1 MTVHLEH
8 LLKQHFGYD
17 AFLPLQK
24 EIIATVL
31 EGRDALALMP
41 TGGGKSLCYQL
52 PAMQLE
58 GLTLVVSPLIAL
70 MKDQVDALKAH
81 GIPAAFINSTLPYAE
96 IGRVQRQA
104 QQGILKILY
113 VAPERLSQPGFQ
125 RLLAQLKV
133 SLVAVDEA
141 HCISVWGHD
150 FRPEYRRLGELRRSL
165 PGVPF
170 LALTATATERVREDI
185 AAQLHLERLE
195 RFVASFN
202 RANLSY
208 TVLPKQ
214 GDSFAKLVELLEKH
228 KGESAIIYCT
238 SRNDTE
244 EMAGRL
250 RNSGFDAQPYHAGL
264 EDSVRHR
271 TQEQFIHDRTAIIVA
286 TIAFGMGID
295 KSNIRLLVHYDLPKS
310 LEGYYQETG
319 RAGRDGLPS
328 ECVLFYTYADVSKKE
343 YFIEQTED
351 EAERRN
357 AREKLARVIEYC
369 QLQACRR
376 RYLLR
381 YFGEAWP
388 EENCG
393 GCDFCLTPRE
403 AFDATVIAQKILSA
417 VVRTGERF
425 GIAHVAD
432 VLRGSRKRRVRE
444 LRHDALSVYGIA
456 GDYSADEIRE
466 IAGLLIEEGLLRRDE
481 GEFPTLSVTGAG
493 RRWLKGREGLT
504 LTRLKREERR
514 ATVASRAV
522 PDFEEA
528 LFRELRIVRGRL
540 AAERGVPPDVIF
552 SDATLQEMA
561 YYIPQSRD
569 SLASISGVGEVK
581 LEQFGEAFLPIIRTY
596 AGLHNLAER
605 IRPAYRSEE
614 KRTPAS
620 GSTTLDF
627 DRGLFDELRGL
638 RLRLAAEKRVP
649 AYVIFSDATL
659 QEMAY
664 YFPQSRESFSRI
676 SGVGKR
682 KLEQL
687 SEAFIEVISSYAR
700 QHDLAE
706 RSIPVAR
713 RGRRQKAVREG
724 STYEETRRL
733 WEQGLSVEQIAK
745 ERGLEMSTIAGHLER
760 LMEVGLE
767 IDLEPMLPS
776 PERFEAIRRA
786 FDETGGSHLSPV
798 KGLLGEEYSY
808 YEIKMVW
815 IHLRRQGELPV

>member
-17 AFLPLQK
+17 EFLPLQG

-31 EGRDALALMP
+31 EERDALALMP

-125 RLLAQLKV
+125 RFLAQLKV

-150 FRPEYRRLGELRRSL
+150 FRPDYRRLGDLRRSL
-165 PGVPF
+165 PGVPL

-185 AAQLHLERLE
+185 AAQLHLKRPE

-214 GDSFAKLVELLEKH
+214 GDSFAKLKELLQKH
-228 KGESAIIYCT
+228 RGESAIIYCT

-264 EDSVRHR
+264 EDGVRHQ
-271 TQEQFIHDRTAIIVA
+271 TQEGFIHDRTSIIVA

-328 ECVLFYTYADVSKKE
+328 ECVLFYTYADVSKQE
-343 YFIEQTED
+343 YFIEKVED
-351 EAERRN
+351 EVERRS
-357 AREKLARVIEYC
+357 AREKLDRVLEFC

-381 YFGEAWP
+381 YFGEEWP
-388 EENCG
+388 EGNCS

-403 AFDATVIAQKILSA
+403 AFDATVISQKILSA
-417 VVRTGERF
+417 VIGTRERF

-432 VLRGSRKRRVRE
+432 VLRGSRNKKVKE
-444 LRHDALSVYGIA
+444 FGHDALSVYGIVD
-456 GDYSADEIRE
+456 DYSAGEIRE
-466 IAGLLIEEGLLRRDE
+466 IAGLLVEEGLLRRRE
-481 GEFPTLSVTGAG
+481 GKYPTPAVTQ
-493 RRWLKGREGLT
+493 KGRGFLKNRE
-504 LTRLKREERR
+504 RLVLAMPKREKKRVSAADR
-514 ATVASRAV
+514 SVL
-522 PDFEEA
+522 DFEQA
-528 LFRELRIVRGRL
+528 LFEELRTLRGRL
-540 AAERGVPPDVIF
+540 AGERGIAPDAVF

-561 YYIPQSRD
+561 YYIPQSRE
-569 SLASISGVGEVK
+569 SLLRISGVGEVK
-581 LEQFGEAFLPIIRTY
+581 LEQFGEAFLLIIRTY
-596 AGLHNLAER
+596 AGLHNLEER
-605 IRPAYRSEE
+605 VKPAYNVEEIRRQHPKAYAKWSSEDDERLKEMYAAGTGVAELARHFGRNTGAIRSRLRKLGLDYDVAEEWVKPAYNVEE
-614 KRTPAS
+614 KG
-620 GSTTLDF
+620 GSAADGAAPEF
-627 DRGLFDELRGL
+627 DRGLFDE
-638 RLRLAAEKRVP
+638 
-649 AYVIFSDATL
+649 
-659 QEMAY
+659 M
-664 YFPQSRESFSRI
+664 
-676 SGVGKR
+676 
-682 KLEQL
+682 
-687 SEAFIEVISSYAR
+687 
-700 QHDLAE
+700 
-706 RSIPVAR
+706 
-713 RGRRQKAVREG
+713 
-724 STYEETRRL
+724 
-733 WEQGLSVEQIAK
+733 
-745 ERGLEMSTIAGHLER
+745 
-760 LMEVGLE
+760 
-767 IDLEPMLPS
+767 
-776 PERFEAIRRA
+776 
-786 FDETGGSHLSPV
+786 GG
-798 KGLLGEEYSY
+798 
-808 YEIKMVW
+808 
-815 IHLRRQGELPV
+815 